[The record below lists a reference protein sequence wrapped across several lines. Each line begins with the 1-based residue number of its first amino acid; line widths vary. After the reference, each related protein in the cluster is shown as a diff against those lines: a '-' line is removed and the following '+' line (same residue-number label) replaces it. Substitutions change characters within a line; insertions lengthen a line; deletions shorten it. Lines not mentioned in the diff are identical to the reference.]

1 MSTIISLALSVVTLA
16 VAPSA
21 NAGSLPLR
29 PGVYVDA
36 SSVCRGAP
44 ASAMTWFGGGFVIQA
59 PHARCVLA
67 SVSHPRPDT
76 YRVVKTCYENGD
88 PKLSFRLIDRIKVI
102 SPTEYQLKN
111 RFGRFAARWCHG

>member
-1 MSTIISLALSVVTLA
+1 MSIFISLALSVATLA
-16 VAPSA
+16 AAPGA

-44 ASAMTWFGGGFVIQA
+44 AAARTWFGGGFVIQA

-67 SVSHPRPDT
+67 SVSYRRPDT

-88 PKLSFRLIDRIKVI
+88 PKLTFRLIDRIKVI
-102 SPTEYQLKN
+102 SPTEYQLEN
-111 RFGRFAARWCHG
+111 RFGRFTSHWCHG